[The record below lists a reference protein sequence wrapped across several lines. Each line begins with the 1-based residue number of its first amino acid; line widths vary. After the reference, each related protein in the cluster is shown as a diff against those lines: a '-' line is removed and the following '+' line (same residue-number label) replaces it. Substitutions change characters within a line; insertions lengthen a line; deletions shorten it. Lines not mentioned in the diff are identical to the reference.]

1 VLWYI
6 NGRFNS
12 NAVTVDGVGANSTA
26 WTGPIAATIFQDIR
40 SDNYNGPNP
49 PTTANFGTAGWYLER
64 TTGNL
69 YASAAYLR
77 GELVT
82 GASNS
87 QRVEI
92 NKTSA
97 NKVAVY
103 NSSNVLIGYFGGTGL
118 DSDAVLKLTP
128 QFFASGGNNFAFGLN
143 AVMPNFSSSAI
154 STGVSIRT
162 SDSSLSGNLCSWN
175 SLFGVDIRS
184 AVEGIITNTS
194 NGQQFGGKIGH
205 KGLSGFSAGLFFD
218 SSREV
223 RFCDNTFAIN
233 VVAGTIRYG
242 NTTFSAFP
250 ANTTSF
256 LRGDGTFVA
265 LPQTVYG
272 NDFSGRN
279 ANSGSN
285 LYLQGSAST
294 GIAGAFVRVDGGNAD
309 QLVWSV
315 TTSSPSDRRI
325 KQDIAFIDF
334 GLDLIKQLKPV
345 TFRLK
350 QDTSLRG
357 FGFVSDEVWPLV
369 GDGTSL
375 VMYDP
380 RAESAGVVGHDTIH
394 YPSYIAILVRAI
406 QELEERVAVLESKRD
421 K

>member
-1 VLWYI
+1 
-6 NGRFNS
+6 
-12 NAVTVDGVGANSTA
+12 VTVDGVGANSTS
-26 WTGPIAATIFQDIR
+26 WSGPIAATIFQDIR

-69 YASAAYLR
+69 YSSAAYLR

-118 DSDAVLKLTP
+118 DTDAIVKISPQPVLFGGSNFAYAYEAAIPNFAASSTSIGYFAHTVDNSLRSFVCYWSGLFGIDTRAGVSTTISDG
-128 QFFASGGNNFAFGLN
+128 SGGFYDASLSQK
-143 AVMPNFSSSAI
+143 VSSSFAAA
-154 STGVSIRT
+154 SF
-162 SDSSLSGNLCSWN
+162 SGPSR
-175 SLFGVDIRS
+175 SVDICDQNY
-184 AVEGIITNTS
+184 AVNIKTG
-194 NGQQFGGKIGH
+194 
-205 KGLSGFSAGLFFD
+205 A
-218 SSREV
+218 
-223 RFCDNTFAIN
+223 
-233 VVAGTIRYG
+233 IRYG

-250 ANTTSF
+250 NNTSSF
-256 LRGDGTFVA
+256 LRGDGTFVH
-265 LPQTVYG
+265 LVQTFIG
-272 NDFSGRN
+272 NDANAPRSTDQFSNIFLR
-279 ANSGSN
+279 GSPN
-285 LYLQGSAST
+285 T
-294 GIAGAFVRVDGGNAD
+294 GIAGAYVRVDGGAATE
-309 QLVWSV
+309 LVWSV
-315 TTSSPSDRRI
+315 TTTSPSDRRI
-325 KQDIAFIDF
+325 KQDIAPIDF

-350 QDTSLRG
+350 QDTSMRG
-357 FGFVSDEVWPLV
+357 FGFVSDEVRPLV
-369 GDGTSL
+369 GEGTPL
-375 VMYDP
+375 VMHDP